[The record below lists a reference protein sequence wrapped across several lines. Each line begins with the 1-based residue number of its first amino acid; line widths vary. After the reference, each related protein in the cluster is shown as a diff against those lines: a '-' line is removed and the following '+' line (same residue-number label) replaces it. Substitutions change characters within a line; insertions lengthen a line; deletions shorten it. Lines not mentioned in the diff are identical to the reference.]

1 MVLVK
6 KPLRW
11 HFTGMSE
18 VRDILAMQGVTPSKM
33 LGQNFLVDVNMAKW
47 IVSQLEITADDVVV
61 EVGPGTGALTKH
73 LVGLGKK
80 TILVEFDAR
89 LAEYHRELWQE
100 RDDVEVHHAD
110 GARWDVRE
118 LFVYDSVKWIGNLP
132 YSSGG
137 AIMQNFLQRPS
148 PVQRAVLMLQKEFI
162 ERVIATN
169 KDDAYGTLSLH
180 IQAEWRAT
188 ALRDVP
194 PEAFHPRPK
203 IDSTVMLLEPRRPG
217 ELPRFELRVFRE
229 LVKKAF
235 LHRRKQMHRA
245 MPLEPEWSQICKQ
258 LGVDTR
264 VRGEELSLEQWIE
277 LTNCYAPLQQ
287 HDSDAELLD
296 EVDAADEVVAK
307 HTRGEIHAK
316 NLKHRAVHIFLINKH
331 AQVLLQKRS
340 YFKDRHAGLWDSSC
354 AGHVDSGEDYL
365 SAAKRELEEELGL
378 LAQDLIEVA
387 KLPPHPGNGEEF
399 ITLYVAKYTGKV
411 EYNGSEV
418 DSVQWFKPEMV
429 DQWLANKPQDFAP
442 AFAECWQKLRNL

>member
-1 MVLVK
+1 
-6 KPLRW
+6 
-11 HFTGMSE
+11 MSE
-18 VRDILAMQGVTPSKM
+18 VRDILAMQGVTPSKL

-47 IVSQLEITADDVVV
+47 IVSQLEIDANDVVV

-89 LAEYHRELWQE
+89 LAEYHRELWQD
-100 RDDVEVHHAD
+100 RSDVEVHHAD

-118 LFVYDSVKWIGNLP
+118 LFVHDSVKWIGNLP

-148 PVQRAVLMLQKEFI
+148 PVKRAVLMLQKEFI
-162 ERVIATN
+162 ERVIATS

-180 IQAEWRAT
+180 IQAEWNAT

-203 IDSTVMLLEPRRPG
+203 IDSTVMLLLPREAG
-217 ELPRFELRVFRE
+217 ELPRFDLRVFRE

-245 MPLEPEWSQICKQ
+245 MPVEPVWSEVCSR
-258 LGVDTR
+258 LGIDAR
-264 VRGEELSLEQWIE
+264 VRAEQLSLQQWIE
-277 LTNCYAPLQQ
+277 LTNCYAPLGED
-287 HDSDAELLD
+287 HSNAELLD
-296 EVDAADEVVAK
+296 EVDDADVVVGS
-307 HTRGEIHAK
+307 HTRAEMHDK
-316 NLKHRAVHIFLINKH
+316 QLKHRAVHIFLINKH
-331 AQVLLQKRS
+331 AQVLLQRRGF
-340 YFKDRHAGLWDSSC
+340 YKDRHPGKWDSSC

-387 KLPPHPGNGEEF
+387 KLPPHEGNGQEF

-411 EYNGSEV
+411 DYNSAEV
-418 DSVQWFKPEMV
+418 DSVQWFKPELV
-429 DQWLANKPQDFAP
+429 DSWLEHKPQDFAP
-442 AFAECWQKLRNL
+442 AFAECWQRLRNL